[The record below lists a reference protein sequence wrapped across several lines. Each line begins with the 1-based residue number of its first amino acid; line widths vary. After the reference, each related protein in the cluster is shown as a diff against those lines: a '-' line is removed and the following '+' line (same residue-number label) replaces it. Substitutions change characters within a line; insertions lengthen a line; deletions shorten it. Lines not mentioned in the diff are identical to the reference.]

1 MTKKAIPENIG
12 DQFFKGKSPFFD
24 DSEKDNNNNK
34 PAAATSITP
43 TVVATPV
50 QEPAQQTVPPVQEAI
65 TAPVTQPV
73 AEQVNQPVNQSINSP
88 IDTSQVLAKP
98 KGFYISEKQDEDLDI
113 AVKKLSDKM
122 KGKLTAK
129 IDRSTILRLIIDQA
143 NITNEEAISK
153 LAEQLTSQLIRQ
165 LTG

>member
-24 DSEKDNNNNK
+24 DSEKDNNNK
-34 PAAATSITP
+34 PSVAPANVP
-43 TVVATPV
+43 PVVSAPVQSPAQQPVAPV
-50 QEPAQQTVPPVQEAI
+50 QEKI
-65 TAPVTQPV
+65 IDPVTQPV
-73 AEQVNQPVNQSINSP
+73 VEHVNSPVNQSINQP

-143 NITNEEAISK
+143 NITNEDAISK
-153 LAEQLTSQLIRQ
+153 LAGQLTSQLIRQ

>member
-12 DQFFKGKSPFFD
+12 EQFFRGKSPFFD
-24 DSEKDNNNNK
+24 DSEKENNNK
-34 PAAATSITP
+34 PSVTP
-43 TVVATPV
+43 ANVPLVVSSPNQQPVTPV
-50 QEPAQQTVPPVQEAI
+50 QETI
-65 TAPVTQPV
+65 TTPVTQPV
-73 AEQVNQPVNQSINSP
+73 VEKVNPPVNQSINSP

-153 LAEQLTSQLIRQ
+153 LAGQLTSQLIRQ